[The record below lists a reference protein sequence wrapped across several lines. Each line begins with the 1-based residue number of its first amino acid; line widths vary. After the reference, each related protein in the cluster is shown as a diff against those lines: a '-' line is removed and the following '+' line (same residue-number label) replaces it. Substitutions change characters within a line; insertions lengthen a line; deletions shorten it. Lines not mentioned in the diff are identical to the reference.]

1 MPVIFKVRVKTGW
14 KTGESV
20 KVLVA
25 QSCSTVLRPHGL
37 YSLPGASVHG
47 ILQARILEW
56 SALPSSRRSSKYSHT
71 AGYGFRT
78 QGDSVYKVDL
88 SPEKSD
94 LAGLGTMVRGGF
106 SDCRDSSEKSMGKNH
121 G

>member
-1 MPVIFKVRVKTGW
+1 MD
-14 KTGESV
+14 
-20 KVLVA
+20 
-25 QSCSTVLRPHGL
+25 CSQ
-37 YSLPGASVHG
+37 PGSSVHG

-106 SDCRDSSEKSMGKNH
+106 SDCRDSSEKSMGKNR